1 LKISGGNGG
10 KVAKMIGAVFGA
22 EHITDTDFIAAARY
36 YIDNGIT
43 YEDLIA
49 NALSIAGANSS
60 E

>member
-1 LKISGGNGG
+1 
-10 KVAKMIGAVFGA
+10 MIGAVFGA